1 MNVSARFDELVD
13 CEAVVE
19 GVDGAEDLFLFFRSG
34 VRRPRSTLVDF
45 PVFVAA
51 PSPFGFDFLRVTA
64 VDVFGNF
71 AFFFFFVTPP
81 KRSAV
86 EDFFAMA
93 VFMMK

>member
-1 MNVSARFDELVD
+1 M
-13 CEAVVE
+13 E
-19 GVDGAEDLFLFFRSG
+19 GVDGAEDLYLFFRSG
-34 VRRPRSTLVDF
+34 VRTSRSMLVDF

-71 AFFFFFVTPP
+71 AFFFFFATPP

-93 VFMMK
+93 VFMM